1 MFSMIAKL
9 LYLLKGPFH
18 FVKTGLLVG
27 LPAEIK
33 TGFPQRKLKI
43 ICVTGTDGKT
53 TSSTMLYQV
62 LKTAGKKVAL
72 ITTVAAY
79 IGDDQIDTGF
89 HVTTPDPGLLYQFF
103 KRLVKEK
110 YEYVVLETTS
120 HGIYQHRLWGIT
132 PYMVGVTNITHE
144 HLDYHIRYNWYV
156 KAKAS
161 LVKKAQIGIINADDI
176 SYSKLKKELRQK
188 PPQLKTFSIADS
200 LPSPVNKAIKDRFP
214 EVYNRMNARL
224 VYKMAKLLDVQDQDF
239 AAALKNFEG
248 VPGRMQSQGKIKG
261 VEVIVDFAHT
271 PNALGAALLS
281 LRQRLKAEKQKGK
294 LIAVFGCAGLR
305 DHTKRPL
312 MGEVAAQLADY
323 VVLTAE
329 DPRTEDVWSII
340 RQIKERLPENQ
351 NKITSIAD
359 RGEAIEFAV
368 TKLAKKNDIVG
379 IFGKGHERSMCYGT
393 VEYPWSDVEFTQQLK
408 WQLSQK

>member
-1 MFSMIAKL
+1 MIAKL

-18 FVKTGLLVG
+18 FLKTGLLVG
-27 LPAEIK
+27 LPAELK

-43 ICVTGTDGKT
+43 ICITGTDGKT

-79 IGDDQIDTGF
+79 IGDEEIDTGF

-103 KRLVKEK
+103 KRLVKEH

-120 HGIYQHRLWGIT
+120 HGIYQHRLWGIR
-132 PYMVGVTNITHE
+132 PYLVGITNITHE
-144 HLDYHIRYNWYV
+144 HLDYHIRYDWYV
-156 KAKAS
+156 KAKAAIA
-161 LVKKAQIGIINADDI
+161 KKAQIAVINADDI
-176 SYSKLKKELRQK
+176 SYAKLKKELREK
-188 PPQLKTFSIADS
+188 PKKLLTFSVADK
-200 LPSPVNKAIKDRFP
+200 LPASVNKAVKEKFP
-214 EVYNRMNARL
+214 QIYNRLNARL
-224 VYKMAKLLDVQDQDF
+224 VYKMTSVLKIEDKDF
-239 AAALKNFEG
+239 VTALENFEG

-271 PNALGAALLS
+271 PNALESALLS
-281 LRQRLKAEKQKGK
+281 LRQKLRAQKQTGR

-312 MGEVAAQLADY
+312 MGEVASQLADF

-340 RQIKERLPENQ
+340 RQITERLTDNH
-351 NKITSIAD
+351 NKVISIAD
-359 RGEAIEFAV
+359 RGEAIEYAI
-368 TKLAKKNDIVG
+368 TKLAKPNDIVG
-379 IFGKGHERSMCYGT
+379 IFGKGHEKTMCYGT
-393 VEYPWSDVEFTQQLK
+393 VEYPWSDIEFVQQLK
-408 WQLSQK
+408 WRLSQK